1 MKILYLH
8 QYFNTPEMSGGTRSY
23 EMARRLVEMGHEVH
37 MITSWRGE
45 SDNKTWYETEVE
57 GIHVHWLPVTYSN
70 RMTYSERIKAFFKFA
85 LFSAIKATSL
95 KGDIVFATSTPLTI
109 ALPAVYSS
117 KKLKIP
123 MVFEVRDLWPE
134 LPIAM
139 GALKN
144 PVMKF
149 FAQKLENFAYKN
161 SSSIVAL
168 SPGMRDG
175 VIVAGYHKENVA
187 VIPNSS
193 DVELFD
199 VDSSLV
205 EGFRNEREWLMDRPL
220 LVYAGTFG
228 LINGAGYMVNIAK
241 YLLQNSSNIRILLIG
256 DGFEFEKV
264 QLLAKEAGVL
274 NKNLFIEREIP
285 KKDIPIAFNAATA
298 SLSLFID
305 KPEMWVN
312 SANKF
317 FDGLAAKKPVLINY
331 GGWQKELLEK
341 HKAGISIWGLS
352 DKDAAQRISEV
363 IHNKQWLEVAGQ
375 ASYKMAVELFN
386 RDILALQL
394 ESILANTVN
403 GNADKAS
410 MIAPGEY

>member
-1 MKILYLH
+1 LKILYLH
-8 QYFNTPEMSGGTRSY
+8 QYFNTPDMSGGTRSY
-23 EMARRLVEMGHEVH
+23 EMARRLVKMGHEVH
-37 MITSWRGE
+37 MITSWREE

-57 GIHVHWLPVTYSN
+57 GIHIHWLPITYSN
-70 RMTYSERIKAFFKFA
+70 RMSYAERIKAFFKFA
-85 LFSAIKATSL
+85 LFSAIKTASL
-95 KGDIVFATSTPLTI
+95 EGDVVFATSTPLTI

-117 KKLKIP
+117 RKLKIP

-144 PVMKF
+144 PIMKF

-161 SSSIVAL
+161 SSSIIAL

-175 VIVAGYHKENVA
+175 VVATGYHKEKVA

-193 DVELFD
+193 DVKLFD

-205 EGFRNEREWLMDRPL
+205 EDFRSKREWLMDRPL

-228 LINGAGYMVNIAK
+228 LINGVGYMVNMARC
-241 YLLQNSSNIRILLIG
+241 LLQDSSNIRILLIG

-274 NKNLFIEREIP
+274 NKNLFIERQIP
-285 KKDIPIAFNAATA
+285 KKDIPVAFNAATV

-305 KPEMWVN
+305 KPEMWAN

-317 FDGLAAKKPVLINY
+317 FDGLAAKKPILINY

-352 DKDAAQRISEV
+352 DEDAAQKISEV
-363 IHNKQWLEVAGQ
+363 IHDAKWLEMAGE
-375 ASYKMAVELFN
+375 ASYKMALELFN
-386 RDILALQL
+386 RDVLALQF
-394 ESILANTVN
+394 ESVLVNTVN
-403 GNADKAS
+403 SNTNKS
-410 MIAPGEY
+410 FTIAPGEY